1 MKNMLDSEVKT
12 IQAFK
17 TETKEQVQ
25 SEVKH
30 VADKIEGLEA
40 QIIKLIGFAE
50 RTDGMFNWPHAQG
63 AEEHKE
69 GTEEHKEPDQ
79 EWSST
84 EIKYWITWKN

>member
-1 MKNMLDSEVKT
+1 MKNMLSDSEVKT

-17 TETKEQVQ
+17 TEANEQVK

-30 VADKIEGLEA
+30 VTDKIEGLEA

-50 RTDGMFNWPHAQG
+50 RTDGLFNYPHTQGVEEHKEG

-69 GTEEHKEPDQ
+69 PEEQ
-79 EWSST
+79 
-84 EIKYWITWKN
+84 